1 MYLRRKKIFQHTLCP
16 ILGFATLPFMNPVE
30 KRDSRL
36 AMIPTAIY
44 MLVMVPP
51 NYFRVVE
58 EPYPFLKVH
67 NQPWYMSILWFLAIS
82 LVAFGI
88 AVLLRKICG
97 KRGN

>member
-1 MYLRRKKIFQHTLCP
+1 
-16 ILGFATLPFMNPVE
+16 
-30 KRDSRL
+30 
-36 AMIPTAIY
+36 
-44 MLVMVPP
+44 MLVMVPL

-58 EPYPFLKVH
+58 GPYPFLKVH

>member
-1 MYLRRKKIFQHTLCP
+1 
-16 ILGFATLPFMNPVE
+16 MNPVE

-44 MLVMVPP
+44 MLVMVPL

-58 EPYPFLKVH
+58 GPYPFLKVH
-67 NQPWYMSILWFLAIS
+67 NQPWYMSILWFFAIS

-88 AVLLRKICG
+88 AVLLRKVCG
-97 KRGN
+97 KKGDRK